1 MDKNNKILMDE
12 TENKRIEK
20 KRKKKLNTWVN
31 IAGSSELCKFG
42 LIFQTYTPVICIP
55 RLN

>member
-1 MDKNNKILMDE
+1 VNE

-20 KRKKKLNTWVN
+20 NKINKQV
-31 IAGSSELCKFG
+31 GSSELCKFG
-42 LIFQTYTPVICIP
+42 LIFQTYNPINYIP